1 MNTFQKKSHFSHIL
15 SVCKPMKVFALFHMH
30 VSASSRENVETWLI
44 LGSSWLILSRPR
56 KNGEGMLAFRELL
69 EAHFGAPKNCKS

>member
-1 MNTFQKKSHFSHIL
+1 MNTFHKKSHFSHIL

-30 VSASSRENVETWLI
+30 VSASSRENFETWLI
-44 LGSSWLILSRPR
+44 LGSSWLILSRLR
-56 KNGEGMLAFRELL
+56 KNGEVMLAFRELL